1 MTVAPSGAS
10 ANRRVRVSKTA
21 EVIADELR
29 IKIARGVLKKG
40 DVLPAEMEL
49 VKQFGVSRPTLRE
62 AFRILESESLI
73 VVRRGSGGGVIVS
86 SPEVT
91 VLARNFGVLLQMSG
105 VTLADVYE
113 ARKVLEPAGVRMLAK
128 RHVPQDIVNLNLYAE
143 KLATLVDEGAEQ
155 ANFKE
160 WSATALRFHDLLV
173 EQSGNTTLAL
183 FASMLSEVISRYAS
197 QAVMSA
203 VEPVK
208 MEAQFRRMIRA
219 FAKLTT
225 LIESGNAEEAEQFW
239 RRHLEIA
246 GKGLL
251 WGRLAAETLIDL
263 YVDTPVLRQLKSP

>member
-1 MTVAPSGAS
+1 MAVAPSGGN

-21 EVIADELR
+21 ELIADELR
-29 IKIARGVLKKG
+29 IRIARGVLKKG

-86 SPEVT
+86 SPEVS
-91 VLARNFGVLLQMSG
+91 VVARNFGVLLQTSG
-105 VTLADVYE
+105 VTLADVYD
-113 ARKVLEPAGVRMLAK
+113 ARKVLEPAAVHMFANR
-128 RHVPQDIVNLNLYAE
+128 RVPQDIE
-143 KLATLVDEGAEQ
+143 KLNQHVENLAALVDEGVER

-160 WSATALRFHDLLV
+160 WSAAALRFHDELV

-183 FASMLSEVISRYAS
+183 FGAMLSEVISRYAS

-203 VEPVK
+203 LEPVK
-208 MEAQFRRMIRA
+208 IEAQFRRMIRA
-219 FAKLTT
+219 FIKLTT
-225 LIESGNAEEAEQFW
+225 LIESGEADEAEQFW

-246 GKGLL
+246 GRGLL
-251 WGRLAAETLIDL
+251 WGGLAAETLIDL
-263 YVDTPVLRQLKSP
+263 YVEAPVLRRLNAP